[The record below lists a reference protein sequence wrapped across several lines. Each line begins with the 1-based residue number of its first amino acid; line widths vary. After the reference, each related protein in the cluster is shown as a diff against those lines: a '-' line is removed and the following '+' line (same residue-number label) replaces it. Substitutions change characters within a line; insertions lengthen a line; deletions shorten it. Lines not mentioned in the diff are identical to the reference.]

1 MFSMKRTSVI
11 LLFSTLTMSCASS
24 SFYLEP
30 SPSASTITLVN
41 QEALLGKSGLTC
53 PFVRPLVVCR
63 AYLMG
68 VDNRNVL
75 SMGQQN
81 RINAGSHRIALGCMS
96 YPGTPIFGGHP
107 VIERH
112 LFEGTIGPAA
122 TYYVRGE
129 MKDGVCKAW
138 IADAPDGA
146 PVSSLAEI

>member
-1 MFSMKRTSVI
+1 
-11 LLFSTLTMSCASS
+11 
-24 SFYLEP
+24 
-30 SPSASTITLVN
+30 
-41 QEALLGKSGLTC
+41 
-53 PFVRPLVVCR
+53 
-63 AYLMG
+63 
-68 VDNRNVL
+68 
-75 SMGQQN
+75 
-81 RINAGSHRIALGCMS
+81 MS

-112 LFEGTIGPAA
+112 LFEGTIGPAT